1 MNIEAVPTTWA
12 RAARRVR
19 GGRQAQER
27 LTRLIAFVILA
38 GVSVVLLF
46 PLAWM
51 LSTSLKRASDVFTIP
66 IQWIPNPVA
75 WSNYPQAV
83 HDFPFWTFLRNT
95 LFYSVSDTVLV
106 LVSSA
111 VAAYAFARLRW
122 RGRDLVFILMLA
134 TMMIPFPA
142 TMIPTYLIFK
152 WLGWLNSYKP
162 LILPDLTASPYFVFL
177 LRQFFL
183 TIPMDLSE
191 AAFVDGAGH
200 LRIFSQIVLPLTKPA
215 LLVVAIFTFSYDW
228 NNFLGPL
235 IYLND
240 PAKYTLSLGLQ
251 WFQGT
256 QWRGAHYELMMAAA
270 MLMTL
275 PMVILFFVAQK
286 YFVQGI
292 TLTGIKG

>member
-1 MNIEAVPTTWA
+1 MTTDA
-12 RAARRVR
+12 LPVMRAT
-19 GGRQAQER
+19 GGRKWLRGHRGQER
-27 LTRLIAFVILA
+27 AVWALVFLVLV
-38 GVSVVLLF
+38 GLSVVLLF

-51 LSTSLKRASDVFTIP
+51 LSTSFKRASDVFTIP
-66 IQWIPNPVA
+66 IHWFPHPIT
-75 WSNYPQAV
+75 WSNYPEAI
-83 HDFPFWTFLRNT
+83 HAFPFWTFLANT
-95 LFYSVSDTVLV
+95 VVYAVSDTILV
-106 LVSSA
+106 VISSA
-111 VAAYAFARLRW
+111 IAAYAFARLRW
-122 RGRDLVFILMLA
+122 RGRDVIFILMLA

-152 WLGWLNSYKP
+152 WLGWINSLKP
-162 LILPDLTASPYFVFL
+162 LILPDITANPFFVFL

-215 LLVVAIFTFSYDW
+215 LLVVAIFTVVADW

-240 PAKYTLSLGLQ
+240 PGKYTLALGLQ
-251 WFQGT
+251 WFQGS
-256 QWRGAHYELMMAAA
+256 QWHGSHYELMMAAA